1 MTQAV
6 ERLSTA
12 AVTVT
17 DEQGNGLEL
26 SPVESCGTRLT
37 AMADRMRISDRGLL
51 TARVHGDDQAG
62 YAGGKGVLGE

>member
-26 SPVESCGTRLT
+26 SPVES
-37 AMADRMRISDRGLL
+37 S
-51 TARVHGDDQAG
+51 ARV
-62 YAGGKGVLGE
+62 